1 MGLNPHILIDLN
13 LIFEISSLKNQVGTG
28 FLQATQAVKIQFK
41 IDKKSSLL
49 NLMFQARD
57 FKNRVDINK
66 GPGFHIKR
74 FIQPI

>member
-41 IDKKSSLL
+41 IDKKSSSSNMIFLTR
-49 NLMFQARD
+49 N
-57 FKNRVDINK
+57 FKILVQINK
-66 GPGFHIKR
+66 GKSDFVKSVG
-74 FIQPI
+74 